1 MVTPMISS
9 KTKTASAAVA
19 GAVVLAFGAYTIGS
33 QSGDGSATAAQETT
47 DTTPSALDRPGK
59 EDRVIRREF
68 RRHHQ
73 EMFSDTAKKLGVERA
88 DLRKALRDV
97 HEQQRKEFTKLLAD
111 KLGVDES
118 KVKEALPD
126 RPKMKFRRLHRP
138 PGAPAGPP
146 GPPPGP
152 GMGAPMPAP
161 PVGP

>member
-19 GAVVLAFGAYTIGS
+19 GAVVLAFGAYTVGS
-33 QSGDGSATAAQETT
+33 QAGDGSATAAQETT

-68 RRHHQ
+68 RRHRQ
-73 EMFSDTAKKLGVERA
+73 EMFSGVAKKLGVERA

-97 HEQQRKEFTKLLAD
+97 QEQQRREFTKLLAD

-118 KVKEALPD
+118 KVKEALPE
-126 RPKMKFRRLHRP
+126 RPRMKFRRLHRP

-146 GPPPGP
+146 PGP
-152 GMGAPMPAP
+152 GMGAPMPP
-161 PVGP
+161 PPAGP